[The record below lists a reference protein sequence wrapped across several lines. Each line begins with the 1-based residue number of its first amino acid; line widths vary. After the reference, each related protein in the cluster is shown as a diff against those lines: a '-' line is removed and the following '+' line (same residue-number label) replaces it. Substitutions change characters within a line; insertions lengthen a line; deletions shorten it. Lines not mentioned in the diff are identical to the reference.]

1 MISFF
6 KNKEKNIMNDD
17 KSYSNIAALL
27 IHVAKIDENYDDKEK
42 EIIKKTLIE
51 LGAVSSKIDKLIS
64 DASIIEEN
72 SNQIL
77 DFTREVK
84 NAPESDK
91 IRIIESLWKIIYSDD
106 NADMYET
113 NLMRR
118 LAGLLYID
126 AKTMGDIKRAIQKN
140 KNFQKLSIKNIMTKN
155 PISVRGDTLAVKAL
169 SIMNSKKITSL
180 CVHNNK
186 NKTKTIG
193 ILHIHT
199 ILEANIQ

>member
-6 KNKEKNIMNDD
+6 KNKGKDIVNDD

-27 IHVAKIDENYDDKEK
+27 IHVAKIDEKYEDKEK
-42 EIIKKTLIE
+42 EIIKKTLIK
-51 LGAVSSKIDKLIS
+51 LGAASSNIDKLIS
-64 DASIIEEN
+64 DASVIEEN

-77 DFTREVK
+77 NFTREVK

-126 AKTMGDIKRAIQKN
+126 AKTMGDLKEKIKQE
-140 KNFQKLSIKNIMTKN
+140 L
-155 PISVRGDTLAVKAL
+155 
-169 SIMNSKKITSL
+169 KK
-180 CVHNNK
+180 
-186 NKTKTIG
+186 
-193 ILHIHT
+193 
-199 ILEANIQ
+199 